1 MRLVTVV
8 KAGTANV
15 FRASLVAVPNL
26 SIHLNLGTEMSRK
39 KTITSLLNFLLSF
52 LVQKFSRILLVG
64 VQLQDGTS
72 TNFSRP
78 SMVLLFAMM
87 YL

>member
-8 KAGTANV
+8 KAGTAKHS
-15 FRASLVAVPNL
+15 RASLVAVPNL
-26 SIHLNLGTEMSRK
+26 SILLSHGIEMSRK
-39 KTITSLLNFLLSF
+39 KTTMSPLSCLLSF
-52 LVQKFSRILLVG
+52 LVQKFLRILLVG
-64 VQLQDGTS
+64 VPLQDGTS

-78 SMVLLFAMM
+78 SMVHLFAMM